1 MYEISD
7 ENVIAHFKK
16 IHGRKRK
23 FLRFKKV
30 KDPKIVIFGEVY
42 TLSEVLDHMEKKTP
56 FGLKMLKIYRRDME
70 WEASHK

>member
-1 MYEISD
+1 
-7 ENVIAHFKK
+7 
-16 IHGRKRK
+16 
-23 FLRFKKV
+23 
-30 KDPKIVIFGEVY
+30 VIFGEVY